1 MDPVMVLVVLLSWD
15 LEMPRVDSVKN
26 QRTTPLHRRV
36 GFPHAIDSVFRVSEV
51 ERLHGAAI
59 VSRCTV
65 SCGGAIHLHPWGIP
79 HTQLTPGAFAQVP
92 VSAEP

>member
-1 MDPVMVLVVLLSWD
+1 
-15 LEMPRVDSVKN
+15 
-26 QRTTPLHRRV
+26 
-36 GFPHAIDSVFRVSEV
+36 
-51 ERLHGAAI
+51 LHGAAI